1 MSTIG
6 TTIRMAAIGL
16 DHRHIY
22 GMSQGMIN
30 TGAEL
35 AAFWTQGDP
44 EPLGGFQKRFPDVPR
59 AAELQALLDDE
70 SIHLFLIAAAPED
83 RAELSIQAMKHG
95 KDVMLDKPG
104 CLTMDELTRIRST
117 VEETGRHWSVNFS
130 ERFEVPAVTKA
141 DELLAQGRIG
151 QVVQTISMGPH
162 RLNAPLRPDWFWDP
176 SRYGGILGDIG
187 THQIDQFLH
196 FSKATDARIVSSA
209 VGNFAH
215 QEVPAFQD
223 FGEINMVADRC
234 QGYARLDWY
243 TPDAL
248 PTWGDGRLTLLGTEG
263 YIELR
268 KYTDISR
275 SASANHVYMVNGKEN
290 LYFDANDAGTPYFD
304 NFAADIINRTE
315 TACPQAHTLKVME
328 LAITAQ
334 AKAER
339 RGFLSQ

>member
-1 MSTIG
+1 M
-6 TTIRMAAIGL
+6 
-16 DHRHIY
+16 
-22 GMSQGMIN
+22 
-30 TGAEL
+30 
-35 AAFWTQGDP
+35 
-44 EPLGGFQKRFPDVPR
+44 
-59 AAELQALLDDE
+59 QALLDDE
-70 SIHLFLIAAAPED
+70 SIQLFLIAAAPEN
-83 RAELSIQAMKHG
+83 RAELSIKAMQHG

-104 CLTMDELTRIRST
+104 CLTQQELNRIRAT
-117 VEETGRHWSVNFS
+117 VIDTGRIWSVNFS

-162 RLNAPLRPDWFWDP
+162 RLNAPTRPEWFWEP

-196 FSKATDARIVSSA
+196 FCKATEARIVSSA

-215 QEVPAFQD
+215 PDTPLFQD
-223 FGEINMVADRC
+223 FGEVNMASDRC
-234 QGYARLDWY
+234 QGYARLDWF

-268 KYTDISR
+268 KYLDVTHSNSTD
-275 SASANHVYMVNGKEN
+275 HVYLVNHEEQVH
-290 LYFDANDAGTPYFD
+290 LDASDAGTPYFQR
-304 NFAADIINRTE
+304 FADDLLNRTE
-315 TACPQAHTLKVME
+315 TACSQAHTLKVME

-334 AKAER
+334 ANAER
-339 RGFLSQ
+339 RGHLV